1 MPGLLYLLG
10 YLVVVPLVV
19 YFPTH
24 LLLQWWATWRLSA
37 GRRKEKIV
45 KSPRFHQPF
54 SVSEIADFN
63 NYFQ

>member
-24 LLLQWWATWRLSA
+24 LLLQRWARRGGFLLA
-37 GRRKEKIV
+37 GGRRK
-45 KSPRFHQPF
+45 
-54 SVSEIADFN
+54 
-63 NYFQ
+63 